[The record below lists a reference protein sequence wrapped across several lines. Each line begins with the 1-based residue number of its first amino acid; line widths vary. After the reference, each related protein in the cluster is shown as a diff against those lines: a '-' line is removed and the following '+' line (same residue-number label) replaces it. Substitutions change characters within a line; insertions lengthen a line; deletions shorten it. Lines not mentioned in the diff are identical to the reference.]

1 MSQTVARSEHC
12 HAHQA
17 EGSLVNCRTVI
28 RVLVLSLFVLVA
40 ACGGGDDDGDTASV
54 SSSPATAEA
63 TATAAPSTDRAAE
76 TTEASTTTRA
86 PTTTTQASTT
96 IAAPTTTLNEQQQA
110 AADDGDGE
118 LSAEDQAR
126 VDEFWAGI
134 SEVGHDIM
142 CRNMET
148 AEGRLEVVEYFTGPD
163 MGSSPL
169 SEEQA
174 ERMIDYLRTDK
185 C

>member
-1 MSQTVARSEHC
+1 MNH
-12 HAHQA
+12 
-17 EGSLVNCRTVI
+17 RTVI
-28 RVLVLSLFVLVA
+28 RVPGLLLFVIVG
-40 ACGGGDDDGDTASV
+40 ACGGDEDDGDTVSV

-76 TTEASTTTRA
+76 TTEVPTMTRA

-96 IAAPTTTLNEQQQA
+96 TAAPTTTLNEQQQA
-110 AADDGDGE
+110 AADEGDGE
-118 LSAEDQAR
+118 LSAADQAR
-126 VDEFWAGI
+126 VNEFWAGI
-134 SEVGHDIM
+134 SEVGRDIM

-148 AEGRLEVVEYFTGPD
+148 AEGRLEVVEYFTGPE

-169 SEEQA
+169 SEEQV
-174 ERMIDYLRTDK
+174 EQMIDYLRTDK